1 MRVLICEDN
10 GELAELVQRGLA
22 GRSLDSDVV
31 DSLADAREALRGTNY
46 AALVLDIGLPDGSGL
61 SLLAELRDQGNP
73 VPILLLTARGALD
86 DRVGGLEA
94 GADDYL
100 VKPFALDELAARIK
114 ALLRRPGALLGPQL
128 SAGDICLDLE
138 SRQVSVAGAP
148 ATLSMREVDVL
159 EILLRRAGRVVPKKI
174 IEDHL
179 FGLSEAGS
187 NAVEVYV
194 HRIRR
199 QLGDMNAACA
209 VVTVRGVGYMLAPQ
223 DP

>member
-1 MRVLICEDN
+1 MRILICEDN
-10 GELAELVQRGLA
+10 AELAQLIQRGLG

-31 DSLADAREALRGTNY
+31 GCLADAREAIRGTAY
-46 AALVLDIGLPDGSGL
+46 AALILDIGLPDGSGL
-61 SLLAELRDQGNP
+61 SLLAELRGQGNA

-100 VKPFALDELAARIK
+100 VKPFALDELVARLK
-114 ALLRRPGALLGPQL
+114 ALLRRPGVLLGPQL
-128 SAGDICLDLE
+128 TAGDISLDLE
-138 SRQVSVAGAP
+138 SRQVMVAGVP
-148 ATLSMREVDVL
+148 ASLSMREVDVL
-159 EILLRRAGRVVPKKI
+159 EILLRRVGRVVPKKV

-199 QLGDMNAACA
+199 QFSDMDAAAA
-209 VVTVRGVGYMLAPQ
+209 VVTVRGVGYMLTAP
-223 DP
+223 DA